1 MKKSY
6 RIRKN
11 EEFSKIIAKKHF
23 LSNASF
29 VLYFDRKKEDNSR
42 IGISVS
48 KKLGDAVT
56 RNKIKRQ
63 VRMMFVNFYDFENS
77 ECDLICIVR
86 SKFLQNS
93 FNDNQNDLEKIVKK
107 AIINGEN
114 KGV

>member
-1 MKKSY
+1 MKKSN

-11 EEFSKIIAKKHF
+11 EEFSKIIAKKHY
-23 LSNASF
+23 LANASF
-29 VLYFDRKKEDNSR
+29 ILYFDYKKETNSR

-63 VRMMFVNFYDFENS
+63 VRMMFINFYDFENS
-77 ECDLICIVR
+77 EYDLICIVR

-93 FNDNQNDLEKIVKK
+93 FIDNQTNLEKIVKK
-107 AIINGEN
+107 AIING
-114 KGV
+114 